1 MKLATG
7 RKSVLRLT
15 MICWNRSVLPNF
27 LDCNDLEY
35 FKLYFQVECMLYS
48 LVLKNVIA
56 SHDVAEE
63 ALIYSYGTSFN
74 GFKATLTSKS
84 AKFPNS
90 SWLCVVQFGDIR
102 FCES

>member
-1 MKLATG
+1 
-7 RKSVLRLT
+7 
-15 MICWNRSVLPNF
+15 
-27 LDCNDLEY
+27 
-35 FKLYFQVECMLYS
+35 MLYS

-63 ALIYSYGTSFN
+63 AFIYSYGRSFN
-74 GFKATLTSKS
+74 GFAATLSAAEVEAITSKS

-102 FCES
+102 SCES

>member
-1 MKLATG
+1 
-7 RKSVLRLT
+7 
-15 MICWNRSVLPNF
+15 
-27 LDCNDLEY
+27 
-35 FKLYFQVECMLYS
+35 MLYS

-74 GFKATLTSKS
+74 GFAATLTSKS

-90 SWLCVVQFGDIR
+90 SWLCVVVIR
-102 FCES
+102 FCESWMVLLSFFGLFN

>member
-1 MKLATG
+1 
-7 RKSVLRLT
+7 
-15 MICWNRSVLPNF
+15 
-27 LDCNDLEY
+27 
-35 FKLYFQVECMLYS
+35 MLYS

-63 ALIYSYGTSFN
+63 AFIYGYGRIFN
-74 GFKATLTSKS
+74 GFAATLSAAEVEAITSKS

-102 FCES
+102 FCERWMVLLSFFGLFN